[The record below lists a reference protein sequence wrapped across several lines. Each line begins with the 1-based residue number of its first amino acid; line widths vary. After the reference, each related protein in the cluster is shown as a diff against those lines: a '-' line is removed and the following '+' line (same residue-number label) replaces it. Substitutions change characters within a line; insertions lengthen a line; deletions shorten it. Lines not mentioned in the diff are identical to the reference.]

1 MTLDRIGRSSTRE
14 KAVASTNAAG
24 WGFVKPTADVN
35 AQSARSATI
44 RLLHALMIAALLV
57 PVALFAFASW
67 VSYRDIHTLADERI
81 ERSLDVVQEQAL
93 RVFQSI
99 NLALLA
105 VGNVLGDRTDA
116 EISRDQ
122 SALHDQLRLIARELP
137 EVQSIWVIDRTG
149 HALVTGTLYPAPAT
163 ADYSGADFFRAHQ
176 DGGDTGFYIG
186 GHNDSR
192 FGGQPFFPISRARR
206 DAGGTFHGI
215 IEISVLP
222 GNFNRFYSR
231 LVSTG
236 GLQYAMIREDGLILT
251 RYPQLPGNDVRLDQN
266 SGFGQTVAANPQG
279 GFYTVASQ
287 VDQIERRFGIRR
299 LAGYPV
305 FMSTGIATSEMRSEW
320 LIGMGG
326 HLIFGIPAT
335 LFLFGAL
342 ADVLRRTKRLHAEQ
356 DRREAAEEAARQ
368 AQKMEAVGQLT
379 GGVAHDFNNLLM
391 IIIGNLEM
399 IQRLFAKGLGTD
411 WIKLHRCIANAMHG
425 ARRGATLTQ
434 QLLAFSRRQSL
445 NPRPLDVNRLVKHLS
460 EFLSRSLGEI
470 ISLEVI
476 GAAGLWRVEADHA
489 QMEAAIVNLAVN
501 ARDAMP
507 GGGKLT
513 IETSNAYLDEV
524 YCRRYADVRPGQ
536 YVLAAVTDTGSGMSQ
551 PIIDRAFEPFFTT
564 KPPGRGTGLG
574 LSQVYGFVKQSGGH
588 LKIYS
593 EPGQGTTVK
602 VYLPRMLGNSDVD
615 DKPEKLTTGTG
626 SGERILVVEDDAE
639 VRAYVVETLC
649 EMNYQVCEAPDAES
663 ALEICQT
670 QNFDLLLTDVVLPG
684 MDGRRLADELK
695 RRQGGL
701 RVLFMTGYSR
711 NAIVHQGRLDAGV
724 DMVQKPVSANELAG
738 KIREILLRI
747 AAPGA

>member
-14 KAVASTNAAG
+14 GEVASTNAAG
-24 WGFVKPTADVN
+24 SFAKPTADVN
-35 AQSARSATI
+35 VQAARSATI
-44 RLLHALMIAALLV
+44 RLLRASMIAALLV
-57 PVALFAFASW
+57 PVALFLFASW
-67 VSYRDIHTLADERI
+67 VSYQDIHTLADERI

-99 NLALLA
+99 NLAQVA
-105 VGNVLGDRTDA
+105 VANVLGDRTDA

-122 SALHDQLRLIARELP
+122 SALHDQLKLIARELP

-163 ADYSGADFFRAHQ
+163 VDYSGADFFRVHQ
-176 DGGDTGFYIG
+176 DGDAGFYIG
-186 GHNDSR
+186 GHYDSQ
-192 FGGQPFFPISRARR
+192 FGGRPFFPISRARR
-206 DAGGTFHGI
+206 DSSGTFRGI

-251 RYPQLPGNDVRLDQN
+251 RYPQLPDHDARLDQN
-266 SGFGQTVAANPQG
+266 SGFGQTIAANPQG
-279 GFYTVASQ
+279 GYYTVASQ
-287 VDQIERRFGIRR
+287 IDQIERRFGVRR
-299 LAGYPV
+299 LVGYPV
-305 FMSTGIATSEMRSEW
+305 FMSTGIATSEMRREW
-320 LIGMGG
+320 LTGMGA
-326 HLIFGIPAT
+326 HLIFGMPAT

-460 EFLSRSLGEI
+460 EFLARTLGEI

-476 GAAGLWRVEADHA
+476 GAAGLWKVEADHA

-513 IETSNAYLDEV
+513 IETSNAYLDDV

-536 YVLAAVTDTGSGMSQ
+536 YVLTAVSDTGAGMSQ
-551 PIIDRAFEPFFTT
+551 PVIDRAFEPFFTT

-602 VYLPRMLGNSDVD
+602 VYLPRLLGNSDAED
-615 DKPEKLTTGTG
+615 QAEKPATG
-626 SGERILVVEDDAE
+626 SGAGERILVVEDDAE
-639 VRAYVVETLC
+639 VRAYVVETLS
-649 EMNYQVCEAPDAES
+649 ELNYQVSEAADAER
-663 ALEICQT
+663 AFEICQT
-670 QNFDLLLTDVVLPG
+670 QDFDLLLTDVVLPG

-695 RRQGGL
+695 RQQSGL

-711 NAIVHQGRLDAGV
+711 NAIVHQGRLDPGV
-724 DMVQKPVSANELAG
+724 DMVQKPVSANELAA
-738 KIREILLRI
+738 KIREILSRS
-747 AAPGA
+747 AAPAA